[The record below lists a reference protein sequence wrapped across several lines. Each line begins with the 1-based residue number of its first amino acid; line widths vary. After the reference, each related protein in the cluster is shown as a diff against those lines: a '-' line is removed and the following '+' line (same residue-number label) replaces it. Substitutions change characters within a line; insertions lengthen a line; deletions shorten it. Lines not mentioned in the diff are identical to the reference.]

1 MYDCVVSQ
9 LWKQRHNDK
18 NVAMIMVMIMILKTA
33 STVETYFS
41 SFFVEILLW
50 RDQNLRYS

>member
-18 NVAMIMVMIMILKTA
+18 NVAMIMIMIMILKTA